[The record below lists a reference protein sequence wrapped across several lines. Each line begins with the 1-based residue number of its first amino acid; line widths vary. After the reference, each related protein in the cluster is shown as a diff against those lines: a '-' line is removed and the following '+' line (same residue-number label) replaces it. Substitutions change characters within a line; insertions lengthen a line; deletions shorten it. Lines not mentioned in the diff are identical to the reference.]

1 MSFCSLRL
9 DRKTAKAAPAKKEA
23 VAKVP
28 ETILKTTKVRE
39 AQREHAAK
47 AAAENVKV
55 SLIFWSFSLLTVL
68 QRLKA
73 KREVIFRR
81 AEKYVSQYRK
91 ISSDKVRAQKLAKT
105 RGQVYVP
112 AEAKV
117 LFVVRI
123 RGYVF
128 LIASI
133 SLLI

>member
-123 RGYVF
+123 RGYVL
-128 LIASI
+128 LIASTG
-133 SLLI
+133 LLI